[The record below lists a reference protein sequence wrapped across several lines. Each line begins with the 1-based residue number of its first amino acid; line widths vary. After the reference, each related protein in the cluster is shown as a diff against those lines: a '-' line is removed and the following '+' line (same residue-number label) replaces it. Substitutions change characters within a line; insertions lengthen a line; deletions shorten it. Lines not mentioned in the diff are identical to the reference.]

1 MTHAQC
7 PHDMALQDLIDGRL
21 TAAERESLE
30 AHVADCA
37 DCRAKVDALGAA
49 RSALARLRQDDV
61 PAELEAALLAALRAE
76 PLPSA
81 EPATVLPPAMRD
93 QTAAPVA
100 SSPRRMRVPAWTWGL
115 AAAALL
121 ALVAWLAWPRPE
133 ASLPTLVASDFRAWR
148 DGSLPLDVRS
158 TNVAD
163 VDTYFRRSTLGFTT
177 RVFDLGMMQFTVQ
190 GGRTQTLAGRA
201 SALFVYRGP
210 QGEPIV
216 CQMYPGI
223 PGELPAPLRTRSHDG
238 IEFQVY
244 EVEGV
249 TVVFWQ
255 EGDVM
260 CVLAGEG
267 PAEAIIQLAF
277 AKAMKV

>member
-7 PHDMALQDLIDGRL
+7 PHELVLQDLLDGRL
-21 TAAERESLE
+21 TVADREALE
-30 AHVADCA
+30 THVAGCA
-37 DCRAKVDALGAA
+37 DCRARVDALGAA
-49 RSALARLRQDDV
+49 RSALARLRDDDV
-61 PAELEAALLAALRAE
+61 PADVEAALLAALRAE

-81 EPATVLPPAMRD
+81 GPAPAVPSA
-93 QTAAPVA
+93 TNGPHTAPVA
-100 SSPRRMRVPAWTWGL
+100 SAARAPYLPAWAWGL
-115 AAAALL
+115 AAAAVL
-121 ALVAWLAWPRPE
+121 ALVAWLAWPRPD
-133 ASLPTLVASDFRAWR
+133 ASLPTLVARDFRAYR
-148 DGSLPLDVRS
+148 DGDLALDVRS
-158 TNVAD
+158 TDVAD
-163 VDTYFRRSTLGFTT
+163 VDAYFRRSSLGFPA

-190 GGRTQTLAGRA
+190 GGRTHRLDDRA

-210 QGEPIV
+210 NGEPIV
-216 CQMYPGI
+216 CQMYPGV
-223 PGELPAPLRTRSHDG
+223 PGELPAPLLRRSHDG

-244 EVEGV
+244 DVEGV

-255 EGDVM
+255 EGSVM

>member
-7 PHDMALQDLIDGRL
+7 PHELALQDLIDGRL
-21 TAAERESLE
+21 TGADREAIE
-30 AHVADCA
+30 AHVAGCA
-37 DCRAKVDALGAA
+37 DCRARMDALGAA

-61 PAELEAALLAALRAE
+61 PADVEAALLAALRAE

-81 EPATVLPPAMRD
+81 GPAPVVPSAMNGP
-93 QTAAPVA
+93 QSASVA
-100 SSPRRMRVPAWTWGL
+100 SSPRATRVPAWTWGL

-121 ALVAWLAWPRPE
+121 ALVAWLAWPRQD
-133 ASLPTLVASDFRAWR
+133 ASLPTLVANDFRAYR
-148 DGSLPLDVRS
+148 DGDLALGVRS
-158 TNVAD
+158 TDVAD
-163 VDTYFRRSTLGFTT
+163 VDAYFRRSSLGFPT

-190 GGRTQTLAGRA
+190 GGRTHTLDGRA

-210 QGEPIV
+210 DGEPIV
-216 CQMYPGI
+216 CQMYPGV
-223 PGELPAPLRTRSHDG
+223 PAELPAPLARRSHDG
-238 IEFQVY
+238 IDFQVY

-255 EGDVM
+255 EGAVM